1 MPNRKT
7 FIDRDKYDHSSHSL
21 TRPENNDL
29 QADVAED
36 AARAPR
42 SAPQQH
48 PSRAPQQG
56 PSRTPGVTGR
66 RGAVRTKHP

>member
-36 AARAPR
+36 ATRAPRNAPQQEAARAP
-42 SAPQQH
+42 A
-48 PSRAPQQG
+48 
-56 PSRTPGVTGR
+56 VTRR
-66 RGAVRTKHP
+66 RGAMRSKHP